1 MKPYAYEGVD
11 PKEIHTKRFTSE
23 GKGYT
28 LAHSPSLIVDMRYI
42 GDDKSNANSQGWER
56 SSKYYFNAL
65 KNQCPEAFSKK
76 NSYRIEHGEAPRVD
90 RQFIDSFPQYKGFA
104 NEQLIHHH
112 IGKDGQAVALPQSIH
127 KGSGEIHV
135 YEDRL
140 GITDNAQKFSSQCC
154 SICNSNPSMLNKT
167 KDEYLNYQNRDK
179 KCDNAITK
187 LSKKQSGPSA
197 SNSRSNIPNSTK
209 TNSIKSH
216 KELKR

>member
-11 PKEIHTKRFTSE
+11 SKEIHTKRFTSE

-42 GDDKSNANSQGWER
+42 GEDKSNANSQGWER
-56 SSKYYFNAL
+56 SSKYYFQAV
-65 KNQCPEAFSKK
+65 KKQCPEAFSKK
-76 NSYRIEHGEAPRVD
+76 NIYRIEHGEAPRVD
-90 RQFIDSFPQYKGFA
+90 RQFINSFPQFKGFM

-140 GITDNAQKFSSQCC
+140 GITDKAKAFSSECKTLCERQ
-154 SICNSNPSMLNKT
+154 PSMLNKT
-167 KDEYLNYQNRDK
+167 SKDFHIQNTK
-179 KCDNAITK
+179 KESNNSNSISK
-187 LSKKQSGPSA
+187 LSNKNSA
-197 SNSRSNIPNSTK
+197 TQTTQIVK
-209 TNSIKSH
+209 THNHHSK
-216 KELKR
+216 

>member
-1 MKPYAYEGVD
+1 MKPYAYEGVN

-42 GDDKSNANSQGWER
+42 GEDKSNANSQGWER

-76 NSYRIEHGEAPRVD
+76 NRYRIEHGEAPRVD
-90 RQFIDSFPQYKGFA
+90 RQFINSFPQYKGFV

-140 GITDNAQKFSSQCC
+140 GITDKAKVFSSECKTLCERQ
-154 SICNSNPSMLNKT
+154 PSMLNKT
-167 KDEYLNYQNRDK
+167 SKDFHIQNTIK
-179 KCDNAITK
+179 N
-187 LSKKQSGPSA
+187 
-197 SNSRSNIPNSTK
+197 SNN
-209 TNSIKSH
+209 TNSISKISNKSSTNQTIQKVKTH
-216 KELKR
+216 NHHLK

>member
-28 LAHSPSLIVDMRYI
+28 LAHSSSLIVDMRYI
-42 GDDKSNANSQGWER
+42 GEDKSNANSQGWER

-65 KNQCPEAFSKK
+65 KEQCPEAFSKK

-90 RQFIDSFPQYKGFA
+90 RTFINSFPQYKGFI

-127 KGSGEIHV
+127 KGSGEIHI

-140 GITDNAQKFSSQCC
+140 GITDNAQRFSSQCS
-154 SICNSNPSMLNKT
+154 SI
-167 KDEYLNYQNRDK
+167 YQNKYK

-187 LSKKQSGPSA
+187 LSKKQSGSSA